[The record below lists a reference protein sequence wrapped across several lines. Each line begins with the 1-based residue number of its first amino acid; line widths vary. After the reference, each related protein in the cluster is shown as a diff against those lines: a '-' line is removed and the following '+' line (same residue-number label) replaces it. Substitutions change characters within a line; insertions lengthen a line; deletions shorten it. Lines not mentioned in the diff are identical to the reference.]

1 MCVRPPFGS
10 RRRHQAAESATPSRS
25 AGHNREAESAM
36 PSGTGPGGAGS
47 RQASLERVK
56 RAREHLAWIQLQR
69 PRDYESMDRAVRR
82 LQDEIADL
90 EYKKRQA
97 HDHEGVYVYDERN
110 KKKAVNPKNLTTRR
124 T

>member
-1 MCVRPPFGS
+1 M
-10 RRRHQAAESATPSRS
+10 
-25 AGHNREAESAM
+25 HNREAESAM
-36 PSGTGPGGAGS
+36 PSGRGPGGAGS

-110 KKKAVNPKNLTTRR
+110 KKGRESEEFNDKEDLKYREHEEKLSRMFAGY
-124 T
+124 